1 MARGYVV
8 VEGHG
13 EADAVLNLLTR
24 LWQELGLPHLHWASP
39 IRWSGLHREDR
50 LRSACNLVR
59 GKGDADVLLVVRDAD
74 MDGDCPKIRGPEAA
88 SWIQDERLP
97 FPSAVSL
104 FHKEYEVLFLA
115 GLATLAG
122 RDWTDET
129 GNVRSGLPSGTLYRG
144 DPECRRGVKEWLSQ
158 QLPSGRSYRRD
169 SRPTPL
175 DPYARL
181 PDSARLHASLL
192 RDLGA
197 LIEVPGHQPRQTR
210 RCLPTSR
217 CRDAAPRWMTCPR
230 AHSAAE

>member
-158 QLPSGRSYRRD
+158 QLPSGRSYRPTLDQLPLTRMLDFRTLRD
-169 SRPTPL
+169 SMLPCFGTLERSLRFLATNRGRPGVVYPL
-175 DPYARL
+175 PGAEML
-181 PDSARLHASLL
+181 PR
-192 RDLGA
+192 G
-197 LIEVPGHQPRQTR
+197 G
-210 RCLPTSR
+210 
-217 CRDAAPRWMTCPR
+217 
-230 AHSAAE
+230 